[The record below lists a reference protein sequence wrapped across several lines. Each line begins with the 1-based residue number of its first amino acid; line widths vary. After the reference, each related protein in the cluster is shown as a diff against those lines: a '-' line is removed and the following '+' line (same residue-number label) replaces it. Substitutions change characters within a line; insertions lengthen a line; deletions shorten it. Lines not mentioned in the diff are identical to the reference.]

1 MEPTAASG
9 FIAAGIENR
18 AAEIADFDQVVQR
31 YWPRILRFVLASVH
45 DSDAAETLTQDR
57 FWNAYRSRARFRGEA
72 SVYTWLVRIA
82 VNVIRDHARK
92 RRLQFWK
99 RAERAG
105 IDSAT
110 LADSLPDPAMS
121 QEQRALAREQVQ
133 AIWEA
138 TKTLSARQR
147 TVFLLRF
154 VEDMDICD
162 IASATG
168 LSSNAVNVHLF
179 RAVRSIRKRVGGAR

>member
-9 FIAAGIENR
+9 FIAAGAQSR

-45 DSDAAETLTQDR
+45 DNEAAEGLTQDC
-57 FWNAYRSRARFRGEA
+57 FWKAYRSRTGFRGDA
-72 SVYTWLVRIA
+72 SVHTWLMRIA
-82 VNVIRDHARK
+82 VNVIRDHARN

-99 RAERAG
+99 QARRSA
-105 IDSAT
+105 IDSAA
-110 LADSLPDPAMS
+110 LADWLPDPAMS
-121 QEQRALAREQVQ
+121 QEQHALMREQVQ
-133 AIWEA
+133 TVWDA
-138 TKTLSARQR
+138 TRTLSARQR

-154 VEDMDICD
+154 VDDMDICD

-168 LSSNAVNVHLF
+168 LTSNAVNVHLH
-179 RAVRSIRKRVGGAR
+179 RAVRAIRKRVGGPR